1 MRKFFRGSFF
11 KKKYKKFLGKYFE
24 GRNQKVHYVALKY
37 TTIKAY
43 NFIEKKLWHRCFPM
57 NIRKFLRTP
66 ILQKICERLFE
77 HSPFPTCSNS
87 ITSYIESEE
96 DVFSKTNK
104 NKNKKQKSQSKTQLG
119 GVCHA

>member
-1 MRKFFRGSFF
+1 
-11 KKKYKKFLGKYFE
+11 
-24 GRNQKVHYVALKY
+24 
-37 TTIKAY
+37 
-43 NFIEKKLWHRCFPM
+43 M